1 MNFQI
6 KIAKKDWITLLRQ
19 DLFSFFKINIFLPQR
34 IIIFPPS
41 VLGGQYKYLSLKLVA
56 VKRLFQT
63 RVHLIIFDIKA
74 ILDIIHTDDVIILVN
89 LDTNEQQGVITS
101 LHVCVSMIKTTAE
114 EKVKNQ
120 RFCLRKFQ
128 EQEWAN
134 FFCKRPE
141 KKCFRL

>member
-19 DLFSFFKINIFLPQR
+19 DLLSFFKINIFLPQR

-63 RVHLIIFDIKA
+63 RVHIIIFDIKA
-74 ILDIIHTDDVIILVN
+74 ILDIMHTDDVIRPVN
-89 LDTNEQQGVITS
+89 LDTNE
-101 LHVCVSMIKTTAE
+101 
-114 EKVKNQ
+114 
-120 RFCLRKFQ
+120 
-128 EQEWAN
+128 
-134 FFCKRPE
+134 
-141 KKCFRL
+141 